1 MTCEQFTRELERL
14 RDQYAVDTQETGIT
28 PQRWDEITAQ
38 YWQTETELWETYTGR
53 PHTRPRP
60 RPH

>member
-1 MTCEQFTRELERL
+1 MTCEQFTAELERL
-14 RDQYAVDTQETGIT
+14 RDQYAVDTDTHLT
-28 PQRWDEITAQ
+28 PEEWDELTEQ
-38 YWQTETELWETYTGR
+38 FWRNETELWETYTGR